1 MSSSIDSAKTKA
13 KEVAVEDF
21 NKAKALAQSAAR
33 SGAYL
38 YPIKGI
44 FYFLSHRSLWKP
56 LLSKLA
62 PTMTLSLG
70 VISFM
75 FIFAY
80 LPQAAVLSVVNGPLA
95 AITTILLTLSES
107 STIITLL
114 SKNFLLQDALVDT
127 FDGVLVARKQ
137 TGVLSEGRQLKA
149 GNFND
154 PIAKLGKLIKSP
166 FEKFTPKALI
176 RYVMYLPL
184 NFIPIVG
191 TVIFVLLQG
200 KARGNAVHTRLKK
213 WSNSQREQW
222 LKENT
227 APYTAIY
234 TPPAEH
240 YIRTSAR
247 TAKMRH
253 HAAWM
258 WLSEKENVL
267 YRFGTIATLLELIPI
282 ASILFAFTNT
292 VGAALWAAES
302 PPANWLDSIES
313 NNTSMTEMQSPKT
326 RDESKKA
333 A

>member
-1 MSSSIDSAKTKA
+1 MDSAKTKA

-21 NKAKALAQSAAR
+21 NKAKALAQSAAQ

-44 FYFLSHRSLWKP
+44 FYFFSHRTLWKP
-56 LLSKLA
+56 LLSKLV
-62 PTMTLSLG
+62 PTLTLSVG
-70 VISFM
+70 VIAFM
-75 FIFAY
+75 FIFVY
-80 LPQAAVLSVVNGPLA
+80 LPQAAVLSLVNGPLA

-114 SKNFLLQDALVDT
+114 SRNFLIQDALVDT

-154 PIAKLGKLIKSP
+154 PIAKLGKLVKSP

-184 NFIPIVG
+184 NFIPVVG

-200 KARGNAVHTRLKK
+200 RTRGNDVHTRYFQLKK
-213 WSNSQREQW
+213 WSNSQREEW

-227 APYTAIY
+227 APYTA
-234 TPPAEH
+234 
-240 YIRTSAR
+240 
-247 TAKMRH
+247 
-253 HAAWM
+253 
-258 WLSEKENVL
+258 
-267 YRFGTIATLLELIPI
+267 FGTVATLLELVPV

-292 VGAALWAAES
+292 VGAALWAS
-302 PPANWLDSIES
+302 DIES
-313 NNTSMTEMQSPKT
+313 NDTSMTELQSPKT
-326 RDESKKA
+326 QGEAKKA